1 MGSSGTPPDSPK
13 KAAIIDLMAEVF
25 RHGSKLSQY
34 KDPALR
40 SEFPYPLTSRVLNS
54 IMGIVHRTSSGI
66 GNSGPV
72 THLVIAN
79 DSSIPGFRKKI
90 IDEEYKANRTDDD
103 HKPITEEDET
113 FIKNYLQ
120 SKEGKEDIS
129 YLVST
134 LRTLGIP
141 VLDAPGHEGDDVMA
155 WAHKTL
161 RKELGRDVPIEI
173 YSQDKDMH
181 TLLRDPNTRQ
191 YAERSINRE
200 NFSGSQISANLRIKP
215 YQYSDYLALAG
226 DTSDNIPRLFRSD
239 EARDL
244 LTYMDNNRSKE
255 WNFSTGSH
263 GTLWNFFSSDPSDIP
278 PEFRAHWMKLHYGI
292 SIPKANSLLSKSNF
306 DVAQAVDQFQLQPT
320 GNIDRLST
328 NMKLSK
334 LYSDIGYLD
343 DQYEGKSLAKDSELK
358 RPGTS
363 EQAANVRA
371 ALQPLSPEVQTSYF
385 NMSRIPRADAS
396 DKDKFKFFQSIG
408 SLAEGFAQSMTRDIP
423 PSEADYRKRFEE
435 AGDLQR
441 VLFDA
446 MRKTEGKPLL
456 HPFYVGGKYKQYVP
470 IVRIHEPK
478 ALHSDDPSSF
488 YDVVSTEGGLFA
500 RPSGSSNW
508 HHALGYTPE
517 TGLVIH
523 PYSATAYEGQY
534 PRISNISDWL
544 NTTIGNT
551 GQQSN
556 GFYEFTR
563 GDEDEKEF
571 LSHLKYNVH
580 AQVGSPTP
588 DMLWRRFNEF
598 EKQQR
603 GVALGTASSLS
614 SSSMPMQAA
623 QEALLHFLAMG
634 IHGGRDPQFHAGIWP
649 SPGENAGS
657 WEPYV
662 SGPWKSAIGAREI
675 LSRELP
681 PAASSPIHTTLGDY
695 GRALFSGSSPYNASD
710 MALIIPATEEQ
721 ALEYAKTG
729 IPKDKMPTSRK
740 ESEGARL
747 MRMEELREQLAR
759 SMDAFGNPT
768 SDYGASIFSHPL
780 LQTSSATQPT
790 HFVIAHIPKE
800 QAVIRQHFKGAGHNN
815 NYGVPP
821 IHSSHIVAQIPIAS
835 IPRMSTDYLPNATE
849 PSKMTT
855 YDAS

>member
-1 MGSSGTPPDSPK
+1 MGSSGTPPDPRK

-54 IMGIVHRTSSGI
+54 IMGILHRTSSGI

-90 IDEEYKANRTDDD
+90 IDEEYKANRTDDEN
-103 HKPITEEDET
+103 KPITEEDET
-113 FIKNYLQ
+113 FIKNYLR

-141 VLDAPGHEGDDVMA
+141 VLSAPGHEGDDVMA

-161 RKELGRDVPIEI
+161 RKELGPDVPIEI

-181 TLLRDPNTRQ
+181 TLLRDSNTRQ
-191 YAERSINRE
+191 YAERSVNRE
-200 NFSGSQISANLRIKP
+200 NFSGSQISANLGIKP
-215 YQYSDYLALAG
+215 HQYSDYLALAG
-226 DTSDNIPRLFRSD
+226 DTSDNIQRLFRSS
-239 EARDL
+239 EAKDL

-255 WNFSTGSH
+255 WNLLPGSFS
-263 GTLWNFFSSDPSDIP
+263 TLWNFFSSDPSDIP

-292 SIPKANSLLSKSNF
+292 SVTKANTYLSKSNF

-334 LYSDIGYLD
+334 LYNDIGHLD
-343 DQYEGKSLAKDSELK
+343 DQYAGKSLAKDSELK
-358 RPGTS
+358 RPASS
-363 EQAANVRA
+363 EQTANVRA
-371 ALQPLSPEVQTSYF
+371 ALQPLSPEIKTFYF
-385 NMSRIPRADAS
+385 NMDVIPRADAS
-396 DKDKFKFFQSIG
+396 DKDKFKFFPPIV
-408 SLAEGFAQSMTRDIP
+408 SLAEGLAQSMSRDTP
-423 PSEADYRKRFEE
+423 PSEADYRKRFDE
-435 AGDLQR
+435 AGDLQHR
-441 VLFDA
+441 LFDA
-446 MRKTEGKPLL
+446 MSKTEGKPLL

-478 ALHSDDPSSF
+478 APHSDDPSSF

-544 NTTIGNT
+544 TTTIGNI
-551 GQQSN
+551 GQQSK

-563 GDEDEKEF
+563 GDEHEKEF
-571 LSHLKYNVH
+571 LSHLGYNVQAH
-580 AQVGSPTP
+580 IGSPTP

-603 GVALGTASSLS
+603 GVALGRSPSLS

-623 QEALLHFLAMG
+623 QEALRHFLAMG
-634 IHGGRDPQFHAGIWP
+634 VHGGRDPQFHAGTWP
-649 SPGENAGS
+649 DPGQHAGS

-662 SGPWKSAIGAREI
+662 SGPWRSDTGAREI
-675 LSRELP
+675 LSRQLP
-681 PAASSPIHTTLGDY
+681 AAASSSIRTTLGEY
-695 GRALFSGSSPYNASD
+695 GRALFSEASPYNASD
-710 MALIIPATEEQ
+710 MALIIPATQEQ

-729 IPKDKMPTSRK
+729 IPKDKMPRTHKGSD
-740 ESEGARL
+740 GVRL

-759 SMDAFGNPT
+759 PVDEHGNHT
-768 SDYGASIFSHPL
+768 SDYDASIFSHPV
-780 LQTSSATQPT
+780 LQTSGARPT
-790 HFVIAHIPKE
+790 HFVIAHIPQE
-800 QAVIRQHFKGAGHNN
+800 QAVIRQGFKGAGHNN

-835 IPRMSTDYLPNATE
+835 IPRVSMAYLPNATE
-849 PSKMTT
+849 PSMMTT